1 MSKKVTSTDLE
12 KLIKEALL
20 NEIDAETLSQAY
32 NKDFFRGKMPSSVFD
47 ELPAK
52 ASDFIGLAATVD
64 KDNVLD
70 SDDLQYYED
79 NIDKITTKVES
90 QLIALKYMP
99 NKEFYDKKIAE
110 VEGLSSATG
119 EISQIFKDAN
129 EYISKNSKKIELEK
143 KLEDKAI
150 EQKSRDNFVSD
161 QDMAEAR
168 SEINDATVDLNAA
181 KNAQVAKFEVYPFLN
196 GQVQLNHHEKLLG
209 RPSQTGSPKKPIV
222 QSVEYKDEHINI
234 YPKRTRISKVNPVE
248 YDDISTL
255 QAYQEQLQAAESKLK
270 LFNRYPAHFLI
281 MQNEIVVNGFEVH
294 KKKIDDLVT
303 ANRDKI
309 NQISEAKAALAQ
321 AEAKKKRLKAIQ
333 DSQKVELKTIQ
344 DQINSLPTTRKGFA
358 TSKYGEF
365 ISAAKDADTDAKKQS
380 RKKHIQFYTMVK
392 DITSIKQYKAFSEYL
407 ENKGNVD
414 ELDKLRTKASSILK
428 TLRTK
433 IDDAAKSD
441 QTALG
446 KRFTTAKGD
455 FGEFDLAD
463 SSLIKRFFGK
473 TDAVSVRIKKVS
485 DISLKFLEMAEKGEA
500 YSGSNSDFLSEIQ
513 LLDLITSVVKDYDSG
528 AGAYV
533 FEYFLALLAG
543 GNVEGKATTDAGKM
557 GAADLVYTLKDGKR
571 YGSAKFVQRGSS
583 SQAVSGFQS
592 LFKKK
597 FKKDPTDPTFVPSQ
611 SEILEVEYV
620 ITVKKSDFVGTAK
633 DPLTAGGALQES
645 VNTVGVSSDP
655 SRIIALMVWT
665 PTITFD
671 GNVFKVK
678 ENDQELEIEKASVG
692 KAGGLKLDI
701 SKFGASIGTIYM
713 ARHRTET
720 FKRMLT
726 STLETQNE
734 DLRKAFE
741 GLQKY
746 MESLQEAETNVRLYT
761 TTRAENEESKKDRI
775 TYADEA
781 FRDLTEAEGHFKQ
794 VVENI
799 GYNHSIHDTGDMFRA
814 PLSVKD
820 NSVTEGQKITAD
832 FLKKLIS
839 ESFKK

>member
-1 MSKKVTSTDLE
+1 MSNKIKGKDLG
-12 KLIKEALL
+12 KMIKEALL
-20 NEIDAETLSQAY
+20 NEIDAGTLSQAY
-32 NKDFFRGKMPSSVFD
+32 NKDFFKGKMPSSVFD
-47 ELPAK
+47 ELPAE
-52 ASDFIGLAATVD
+52 ASDFIGLAATVE

-70 SDDLQYYED
+70 SADLEYYEK
-79 NIDKITTKVES
+79 NITKITTKVES

-99 NKEFYDKKIAE
+99 NKDFYDRKIKE
-110 VEGLSSATG
+110 VEALESATG
-119 EISQIFKDAN
+119 EFSEIYGHAR
-129 EYISKNSKKIELEK
+129 EYISENSRKIQLVKQLKAKALE
-143 KLEDKAI
+143 
-150 EQKSRDNFVSD
+150 QQGRDNFVSD
-161 QDMAEAR
+161 QDMTEAR
-168 SEINDATVDLNAA
+168 RKLNDATDDLNAA
-181 KNAQVAKFEVYPFLN
+181 KNVEVEKFSTYSFLN
-196 GQVQLNHHEKLLG
+196 GSVSLNNHESLLG
-209 RPSQTGSPKKPIV
+209 LPSKSGGKAKTKTV
-222 QSVEYKDEHINI
+222 QYNNKSITI
-234 YPKRTRISKVNPVE
+234 YAKRTTKAKVNPVE
-248 YDDISTL
+248 HTDISTL
-255 QAYQEQLQAAESKLK
+255 QAYQKQLQKAENKLK
-270 LFNRYPAHFLI
+270 SFSKYPASFLI
-281 MQNEIVVNGFEVH
+281 IQGKSVVNGFEVH
-294 KKKIDDLVT
+294 KKEIDDLVAANQDQISKISQAKVAKET
-303 ANRDKI
+303 AETEKKNLKSTRDRQNAELKIIRDKI
-309 NQISEAKAALAQ
+309 DLIPATK
-321 AEAKKKRLKAIQ
+321 
-333 DSQKVELKTIQ
+333 
-344 DQINSLPTTRKGFA
+344 KGFA

-365 ISAAKDADTDAKKQS
+365 ITAAKDADTDDKREA

-392 DITSIKQYKAFSEYL
+392 DMTSIEQYKQFSRYL
-407 ENKGNVD
+407 EDKKNVN
-414 ELDKLRTKASSILK
+414 ELNDLRKKANSILK

-463 SSLIKRFFGK
+463 SSLIKRFFGNA
-473 TDAVSVRIKKVS
+473 DAVSDRIKKVS
-485 DISLKFLEMAEKGEA
+485 DISLKFLEMAEKGET

-557 GAADLVYTLKDGKR
+557 GAADLVYTLGDGKR

-597 FKKDPTDPTFVPSQ
+597 FGKDPTDPTFVADPTK
-611 SEILEVEYV
+611 ILEVEYV

-633 DPLTAGGALQES
+633 DPLTADDALQEA
-645 VNTVGVSSDP
+645 VNTHGVSSDP

-665 PTITFD
+665 PTITFN
-671 GNVFKVK
+671 GKEFKVK
-678 ENDQELEIEKASVG
+678 ENNQELEIEKASVG

-701 SKFGASIGTIYM
+701 SKFGASTGTIYM

-720 FKRMLT
+720 FKSMLT
-726 STLETQNE
+726 STLENQNQ

-761 TTRAENEESKKDRI
+761 TTRAEDEESKKERI
-775 TYADEA
+775 GYADDA
-781 FRDLTEAEGHFKQ
+781 FKDLTKAEGHFKQ

-799 GYNHSIHDTGDMFRA
+799 GYNHSVPGTGDVVRS
-814 PLSVKD
+814 PLKVRD
-820 NSVTEGQKITAD
+820 NSVTEGQKVTSD
-832 FLKKLIS
+832 FLKKLIK
-839 ESFKK
+839 ETLKK

>member
-1 MSKKVTSTDLE
+1 M
-12 KLIKEALL
+12 IKEALL
-20 NEIDAETLSQAY
+20 NEIDADTLSQAY
-32 NKDFFRGKMPSSVFD
+32 NKDFFKGKMPSSVFD
-47 ELPAK
+47 ELPADGSK
-52 ASDFIGLAATVD
+52 FVGLAAT
-64 KDNVLD
+64 KPQDNVLD
-70 SDDLQYYED
+70 ADDLQYYQD

-99 NKEFYDKKIAE
+99 NKDFYDEKIAE

-119 EISQIFKDAN
+119 EIAEIYSNAN
-129 EYISKNSKKIELEK
+129 EYISKNSEKIQLKNALKAKALE
-143 KLEDKAI
+143 
-150 EQKSRDNFVSD
+150 QQGRDNFVSD
-161 QDMAEAR
+161 QDVAEAV
-168 SEINDATVDLNAA
+168 EDINERTDDVNRA
-181 KNAQVAKFEVYPFLN
+181 KNVQVEQFEVYSFLN
-196 GQVQLNHHEKLLG
+196 SNVNLSDHERLFG
-209 RPSQTGSPKKPIV
+209 RPSKTG
-222 QSVEYKDEHINI
+222 N
-234 YPKRTRISKVNPVE
+234 PKRPKTIFVQYNDQKIKIFAKRTTLGKTNPVE
-248 YDDISTL
+248 HADISTL
-255 QAYQEQLQAAESKLK
+255 QAYQQDLNRAESKLSK
-270 LFNRYPAHFLI
+270 FSNYPAAFLE
-281 MQNEIVVNGFEVH
+281 MQGGSLVNGFEVH
-294 KKKIDDLVT
+294 KKKIDDLVA
-303 ANRDKI
+303 ANQTQI
-309 NQISEAKAALAQ
+309 NRISQAEAAQAQ
-321 AEAKKKRLKAIQ
+321 AEATKKSLKATQ
-333 DSQKVELKTIQ
+333 TSQNDELKTIQ
-344 DQINSLPTTRKGFA
+344 DQINNITTTRKGFA

-365 ISAAKDADTDAKKQS
+365 ISAARDATTDAEKQA

-392 DITSIKQYKAFSEYL
+392 DITSIQQYKAFSSYL
-407 ENKGNVD
+407 RDKTNKD
-414 ELDKLRTKASSILK
+414 ELDNLRKKANSILK
-428 TLRTK
+428 TLRDQ
-433 IDDAAKSD
+433 IDAAAKTD

-463 SSLIKRFFGK
+463 SSLIKRFFEN
-473 TDAVSVRIKKVS
+473 TDTVSNRIKKVS
-485 DISLKFLEMAEKGEA
+485 NISLKFLEMAEKGET

-557 GAADLVYTLKDGKR
+557 GAADLVYTLEDGKR

-597 FKKDPTDPTFVPSQ
+597 FGKDPTDPAFVVDQ
-611 SEILEVEYV
+611 TKILEVEYV

-633 DPLTAGGALQES
+633 DPLTADDALQEA

-671 GNVFKVK
+671 GKEFKVK
-678 ENDQELEIEKASVG
+678 ENAQALEIEKASVG

-701 SKFGASIGTIYM
+701 SKFGASTGTIYM

-726 STLETQNE
+726 STLKNQNE

-761 TTRAENEESKKDRI
+761 TTRAENDDSKKKRI
-775 TYADEA
+775 GYADEA
-781 FRDLTEAEGHFKQ
+781 FKDLTDAEGHFKQ

-799 GYNHSIHDTGDMFRA
+799 GYNHSIRDTGDVFRS

-820 NSVTEGQKITAD
+820 DSVTEGQKVTSD
-832 FLKKLIS
+832 LLKKIIKETLR
-839 ESFKK
+839 K